1 MHMTTDNLRKIPVL
15 GKLWEQIEAM
25 PPPVIEDSLLLRIL
39 VQLLVIVGIVA
50 TDVAAEE
57 ALNLWAV
64 PVSIVGATWSWYRR
78 RDRNVAA
85 KFCIA
90 IAMLVALLA
99 FFTRLVGE
107 LNDTRLVLAQLLI
120 HIQVLHSFDL
130 PRRKDLGYSIVI
142 GLILLSV
149 AATIS
154 QTLTFGP
161 LLVVFLA
168 LALPTLVLDYRSR
181 LGLSKADDS
190 KQKVEGAAKNKNW
203 SLFAATLS
211 PKYFGWLLAI
221 TLGLG
226 LTIFAFLPR
235 LPGYQLRT
243 FPVSAPIQYQGEFD
257 SRSILNPGYVRGG
270 NEQGSGGGRGRNPD
284 KGPGEVDST
293 FYYGFNQ
300 RINQNLRGE
309 MKPQVVMRVR
319 SQAAGF
325 WRVLGFDKYTGQGWE
340 ISRND
345 RAEKVNRPRWSFQF
359 YLNPFPNAPRI
370 QEVIQSYTIIAQLP
384 NLIPALA
391 KPKELYFPTMDVAV
405 DAEGGLRSPVELRE
419 GLTYTVISNVPVR
432 DRSGLGQTG
441 TNYPKNIRKF
451 YLDVPPKI
459 AAKVREKTEEI
470 LLARTRVAKSDR
482 AIDSP
487 YEKALYLAQYLKQN
501 PNYKLVKALPYL
513 EETEDLVEGFLFG
526 YQNTQDGKKV
536 TGGYPDHFSTV
547 LAIMLR
553 SIGIPARVAGG
564 FDTGEFNPFTGL
576 YVVKNTDAFMMTEV
590 YFPNY
595 GWFGFNPIPGY
606 PLMPAS
612 VEDNQTFSALEWFWK
627 WIAGWLPTPLRSGL
641 DSVIG
646 FVIGWITLILGWF
659 LGQFAKGWVGLFT
672 GLIGAIGF
680 GFIGWLIWQGWRKWR
695 YRRWLGKL
703 PPVEGVYQQMLKDL
717 ASRGF
722 AKQKAQTPLEY
733 AEAMRGHHATDE
745 AEVIEEVS
753 QAYVRWKYGGEA
765 GNLDQLRRLVD
776 NLRRSHLKKLKNRW
790 FSKFTTPNLK

>member
-1 MHMTTDNLRKIPVL
+1 MTTDNLRKIPVL

-64 PVSIVGATWSWYRR
+64 PVSIVGATWSWYRK
-78 RDRNVAA
+78 RDRNIAA

-90 IAMLVALLA
+90 IAMLVALFA

-120 HIQVLHSFDL
+120 NIQVLHSFDL

-161 LLVVFLA
+161 LLLLFLA

-181 LGLSKADDS
+181 LGLSKLESIRDS
-190 KQKVEGAAKNKNW
+190 TEGKGKNNNL
-203 SLFAATLS
+203 SLFAATFS
-211 PKYFGWLLAI
+211 PKYFSLLLLI
-221 TLGLG
+221 TVGLG

-257 SRSILNPGYVRGG
+257 SRSIINPGYVRGG
-270 NEQGSGGGRGRNPD
+270 NEKGTGGGRGRNPD
-284 KGPGEVDST
+284 QGPGEVDST

-300 RINQNLRGE
+300 RINQNLRGVL
-309 MKPQVVMRVR
+309 KPQVVMRVR

-340 ISRND
+340 VSRNEQ
-345 RAEKVNRPRWSFQF
+345 AFKVNRPRWSFQF
-359 YLNPFPNAPRI
+359 YLNPFPNAPRF
-370 QEVIQSYTIIAQLP
+370 QEVIQSYTIVAQLP
-384 NLIPALA
+384 NLIPALS
-391 KPKELYFPTMDVAV
+391 KPKELYFPTTEVAI
-405 DAEGGLRSPVELRE
+405 DAEGGLRSPVELAD
-419 GLTYTVISNVPVR
+419 GLTYTVISNVPFR
-432 DRSGLGQTG
+432 DRSVLGQTG
-441 TNYPKNIRKF
+441 TDYPKNIRKF
-451 YLDVPPKI
+451 YLDVPPEI

-501 PNYKLVKALPYL
+501 PNYKLVKTLPYL
-513 EETEDLVEGFLFG
+513 EESEDLVEGFLFG
-526 YQNTQDGKKV
+526 YKNTQDGKKV

-547 LAIMLR
+547 LTIMLR
-553 SIGIPARVAGG
+553 SIGIPARMAGG

-576 YVVKNTDAFMMTEV
+576 YVVKNTDAFLMTEV
-590 YFPNY
+590 YFPKY

-606 PLMPAS
+606 PLIPAS
-612 VEDNQTFSALEWFWK
+612 VEDNQTFSAIESFWK
-627 WIAGWLPTPLRSGL
+627 WLAGWLPTPLRSGL
-641 DSVIG
+641 DSVIS
-646 FVIGWITLILGWF
+646 FVIGWISLILGWF
-659 LGQFAKGWVGLFT
+659 LGQFARGWVGLFT
-672 GLIGAIGF
+672 GLISAIGF
-680 GFIGWLIWQGWRKWR
+680 GFIGWLIWEGWRKWR
-695 YRRWLGKL
+695 YRRWLDKL

-733 AEAMRGHHATDE
+733 AETMRGNHPTDE

-765 GNLDQLRRLVD
+765 GNLAQLRQLVD
-776 NLRRSHLKKLKNRW
+776 NLRRSHLQKLKKRW
-790 FSKFTTPNLK
+790 F

>member
-1 MHMTTDNLRKIPVL
+1 MTTDSLRNIPIL

-25 PPPVIEDSLLLRIL
+25 PPPVTEDSLLLRIL

-90 IAMLVALLA
+90 IAMLVALFA

-181 LGLSKADDS
+181 LGLSNPEATKHKA
-190 KQKVEGAAKNKNW
+190 EGEEKKHNT

-211 PKYFGWLLAI
+211 PKYFGLLLLI
-221 TLGLG
+221 TVGLG

-243 FPVSAPIQYQGEFD
+243 FPVSAPIEYQGEFD

-270 NEQGSGGGRGRNPD
+270 NENGTGSGRGRNPD

-340 ISRND
+340 ISRNEQ
-345 RAEKVNRPRWSFQF
+345 AQKVNRPRWSFQF

-370 QEVIQSYTIIAQLP
+370 QEVIQSYTVIAQLP

-391 KPKELYFPTMDVAV
+391 KPKELYFPTQDVAV

-432 DRSGLGQTG
+432 DRSVLGQTG
-441 TNYPKNIRKF
+441 TNYPKNIRRF

-459 AAKVREKTEEI
+459 ALKVREKTEEI
-470 LLARTRVAKSDR
+470 LQARTRVAKSER

-501 PNYKLVKALPYL
+501 PNYKIEKALPYL

-526 YQNTQDGKKV
+526 YKNTQDGKKV
-536 TGGYPDHFSTV
+536 RGGYPDHFSTV
-547 LAIMLR
+547 LAMMLR

-576 YVVKNTDAFMMTEV
+576 YVVKNTDAFLMTEV

-595 GWFGFNPIPGY
+595 GWLGFNPIPGY
-606 PLMPAS
+606 PLIPAS
-612 VEDNQTFSALEWFWK
+612 IEDNQTFSALESFWK

-641 DSVIG
+641 DSVIS

-659 LGQFAKGWVGLFT
+659 LGQFANGWVGLFI
-672 GLIGAIGF
+672 GLISAIGF
-680 GFIGWLIWQGWRKWR
+680 GFLGWLVWQGWRKWR

-733 AEAMRGHHATDE
+733 AQAMRGHHATDE

-765 GNLDQLRRLVD
+765 GNLNQLRRLVE
-776 NLRRSHLKKLKNRW
+776 NLRRSHLQKLKKRW
-790 FSKFTTPNLK
+790 F

>member
-1 MHMTTDNLRKIPVL
+1 
-15 GKLWEQIEAM
+15 
-25 PPPVIEDSLLLRIL
+25 
-39 VQLLVIVGIVA
+39 
-50 TDVAAEE
+50 
-57 ALNLWAV
+57 
-64 PVSIVGATWSWYRR
+64 SIVGATWSWYRR

-90 IAMLVALLA
+90 IGMLVALFA

-120 HIQVLHSFDL
+120 NIQVLHSFDL
-130 PRRKDLGYSIVI
+130 PRRKDLGYSVVI

-161 LLVVFLA
+161 LLLVFLA
-168 LALPTLVLDYRSR
+168 LVLPTLVLDYRSR
-181 LGLSKADDS
+181 LGLSKLENINPAVESRS
-190 KQKVEGAAKNKNW
+190 KNNNL

-211 PKYFGWLLAI
+211 PKYFSLLLLI
-221 TLGLG
+221 TVGLG

-243 FPVSAPIQYQGEFD
+243 FPVSAPIEYQGEFD
-257 SRSILNPGYVRGG
+257 ERSIINPGYVRGG
-270 NEQGSGGGRGRNPD
+270 NEKGTGGGRGRNPD
-284 KGPGEVDST
+284 QGPGEVDST

-300 RINQNLRGE
+300 RINQNLRGVL
-309 MKPQVVMRVR
+309 KPQVVMRVR

-345 RAEKVNRPRWSFQF
+345 DAFKVTRPRWSYQF
-359 YLNPFPNAPRI
+359 YLNPFPNAPRF
-370 QEVIQSYTIIAQLP
+370 QEVIQSYTIIADLP
-384 NLIPALA
+384 NLIPALN
-391 KPKELYFPTMDVAV
+391 KPKELYFPTQEVAI
-405 DAEGGLRSPVELRE
+405 DAEGGLRSPVELTD
-419 GLTYTVISNVPVR
+419 GLTYTVISNVPFR
-432 DRSGLGQTG
+432 DRSLLGQTG
-441 TNYPKNIRKF
+441 TDYPKNIRKF
-451 YLDVPPKI
+451 YLDVPPEI

-470 LLARTRVAKSDR
+470 LLGRTRVAKSDR

-513 EETEDLVEGFLFG
+513 EESEDLVEGFLFG

-547 LAIMLR
+547 LTIMLR

-576 YVVKNTDAFMMTEV
+576 YVVKNTDAFLMTEV
-590 YFPNY
+590 YFPKY

-606 PLMPAS
+606 PLIPAS
-612 VEDNQTFSALEWFWK
+612 VEDNQTFSAIESFWK

-646 FVIGWITLILGWF
+646 FVIGWISLILGWF
-659 LGQFAKGWVGLFT
+659 MAQFARGWVGLFT
-672 GLIGAIGF
+672 GLISAIGF
-680 GFIGWLIWQGWRKWR
+680 GLIGWLIWQGWRKWR
-695 YRRWLGKL
+695 YRRWLHKL

-733 AEAMRGHHATDE
+733 AKTMRGYHATDE

-765 GNLDQLRRLVD
+765 GNLSQLRQLVD
-776 NLRRSHLKKLKNRW
+776 NLRRSHLKKLKKRW
-790 FSKFTTPNLK
+790 F

>member
-1 MHMTTDNLRKIPVL
+1 MTTDNLRKIPVL

-25 PPPVIEDSLLLRIL
+25 PPPVVEDSLLLRIL

-50 TDVAAEE
+50 TDVAVEE
-57 ALNLWAV
+57 NLNLWAI

-78 RDRNVAA
+78 RDRNVAV

-90 IAMLVALLA
+90 IGMLVALFA
-99 FFTRLVGE
+99 FFTRLVQE

-120 HIQVLHSFDL
+120 QLQVLHSFDL

-149 AATIS
+149 AGTIS

-161 LLVVFLA
+161 LLLLFLA

-181 LGLSKADDS
+181 LGLSQPES
-190 KQKVEGAAKNKNW
+190 RTQKTEGKGKNNIW

-211 PKYFGWLLAI
+211 PKYFGLLLLV
-221 TLGLG
+221 TVGLG
-226 LTIFAFLPR
+226 LTIFTFLPR

-270 NEQGSGGGRGRNPD
+270 NQKGTGGGRGRNPD

-340 ISRND
+340 ISRNEQ
-345 RAEKVNRPRWSFQF
+345 AQKVTRPSWSYQF
-359 YLNPFPNAPRI
+359 YLNPYPNAPRT
-370 QEVIQSYTIIAQLP
+370 QEVIQSYTMVAQLP

-391 KPKELYFPTMDVAV
+391 KPKDLYFPTPEVAV
-405 DAEGGLRSPVELRE
+405 DAEGGLRSPVELAE
-419 GLTYTVISNVPVR
+419 GLTYTVISNVPFR
-432 DRSGLGQTG
+432 DRALLDKTG

-459 AAKVREKTEEI
+459 AEKVRKKTEEI
-470 LLARTRVAKSDR
+470 LLAKTRVAKSDR
-482 AIDSP
+482 PIDSP

-501 PNYKLVKALPYL
+501 PNYKIEKALPYL
-513 EETEDLVEGFLFG
+513 EESEDLVEGFLFG
-526 YQNTQDGKKV
+526 YKNSQNGKKV
-536 TGGYPDHFSTV
+536 TGGYPDHFSTA
-547 LAIMLR
+547 LTIMLR
-553 SIGIPARVAGG
+553 SIGIPARMAGG

-576 YVVKNTDAFMMTEV
+576 YIVKNTDAFLMTEV
-590 YFPNY
+590 YFPNH
-595 GWFGFNPIPGY
+595 GWFAFNPIPGY
-606 PLMPAS
+606 PLIPAS
-612 VEDNQTFSALEWFWK
+612 VEDNQTFTVLESFWK

-641 DSVIG
+641 DSVIAW
-646 FVIGWITLILGWF
+646 IGLIVGWF
-659 LGQFAKGWVGLFT
+659 LSQFAKGWVGLFT
-672 GLIGAIGF
+672 GLISAIGF
-680 GFIGWLIWQGWRKWR
+680 GFIGWLIWQQWRGWR
-695 YRRWLGKL
+695 YRRWLKKL
-703 PPVEGVYQQMLKDL
+703 PPMERVYQEMLKDL

-722 AKQKAQTPLEY
+722 AKPRAQTPLEY
-733 AEAMRGHHATDE
+733 AETVGVNHTIDE
-745 AEVIEEVS
+745 AEVIQEVS
-753 QAYVRWKYGGEA
+753 QAYVRWKYGGEI
-765 GNLDQLRRLVD
+765 GNLGQLRQLVK
-776 NLRRSHLKKLKNRW
+776 NLRRSQYRKIITR
-790 FSKFTTPNLK
+790 S

>member
-1 MHMTTDNLRKIPVL
+1 MTTDNLRNIPVL

-25 PPPVIEDSLLLRIL
+25 PPPVTEDSLLLRIL

-50 TDVAAEE
+50 TDIAAEE

-64 PVSIVGATWSWYRR
+64 PVIIVGATWSWYRR
-78 RDRNVAA
+78 HDRNIAA

-90 IAMLVALLA
+90 IGMMVALFA

-120 HIQVLHSFDL
+120 HLQVLHSFDL

-149 AATIS
+149 AATLS

-161 LLVVFLA
+161 LLLLFLA

-181 LGLSKADDS
+181 LGLSKIEVNKHEVEGKE
-190 KQKVEGAAKNKNW
+190 KQKKNNW

-211 PKYFGWLLAI
+211 PKYFGLLFLI
-221 TLGLG
+221 TIGLG

-235 LPGYQLRT
+235 FPGYQLRT

-270 NEQGSGGGRGRNPD
+270 NQKGTGGGRGRNPD

-300 RINQNLRGE
+300 RINQNLRGAL
-309 MKPQVVMRVR
+309 KPEVVMRVR

-340 ISRND
+340 ISRNEK
-345 RAEKVNRPRWSFQF
+345 ALKVNRPKWSYQF
-359 YLNPFPNAPRI
+359 YLHPFPNGPRI
-370 QEVIQSYTIIAQLP
+370 QEVIQSYTIVAQLP

-391 KPKELYFPTMDVAV
+391 KPKELYFPTTDVAI
-405 DAEGGLRSPVELRE
+405 DAEGGLRSPVELAE
-419 GLTYTVISNVPVR
+419 GLTYTVISNVPFR
-432 DRSGLGQTG
+432 DRALLNKTG
-441 TNYPKNIRKF
+441 TDYPKNIRKF

-459 AAKVREKTEEI
+459 LEKVRAKTEEI
-470 LLARTRVAKSDR
+470 LLARTRVAKSER

-501 PNYKLVKALPYL
+501 PNYKIEKALPYL

-547 LAIMLR
+547 LTIMLR
-553 SIGIPARVAGG
+553 SIGIPARMAGG

-576 YVVKNTDAFMMTEV
+576 YIVKNTDAFLMTEV
-590 YFPNY
+590 YFPNN
-595 GWFGFNPIPGY
+595 GWFAFNPIPGY
-606 PLMPAS
+606 PLIPAS
-612 VEDNQTFSALEWFWK
+612 VEDNQTFSALESFWK

-641 DSVIG
+641 DSVFG
-646 FVIGWITLILGWF
+646 FVFGWIGLIVGWF
-659 LGQFAKGWVGLFT
+659 LSQFAKGWVGLFT
-672 GLIGAIGF
+672 GLISAIGF
-680 GFIGWLIWQGWRKWR
+680 GFFGWLMWQLWRKWR

-703 PPVEGVYQQMLKDL
+703 PAVEGVYQEMLKDL

-722 AKQKAQTPLEY
+722 VKQKAQTPLEY
-733 AEAMRGHHATDE
+733 AEAMRANHATDE
-745 AEVIEEVS
+745 SEVIEEVS
-753 QAYVRWKYGGEA
+753 QAYVRWKYGGEM
-765 GNLDQLRRLVD
+765 GNLGQLRELVG
-776 NLRRSHLKKLKNRW
+776 NLRRSHLKKLKKHW
-790 FSKFTTPNLK
+790 F

>member
-1 MHMTTDNLRKIPVL
+1 MTTDNLRNIPVL
-15 GKLWEQIEAM
+15 GKLWERIEAM
-25 PPPVIEDSLLLRIL
+25 PPPVTEDSLLLRIL

-50 TDVAAEE
+50 TDVASEE
-57 ALNLWAV
+57 SLNLWAV

-90 IAMLVALLA
+90 IGMLVALFA

-120 HIQVLHSFDL
+120 NIQVLHSFDL

-161 LLVVFLA
+161 LLLLFLA
-168 LALPTLVLDYRSR
+168 LVLPTLVLDYRSR
-181 LGLSKADDS
+181 LGLSKL
-190 KQKVEGAAKNKNW
+190 ENINPAAKSRSKNNNF

-211 PKYFGWLLAI
+211 PKYFSLLLLI
-221 TLGLG
+221 TVGLG

-257 SRSILNPGYVRGG
+257 SRSIINPGYVRGG
-270 NEQGSGGGRGRNPD
+270 NQKGTGGGRGRNPD

-300 RINQNLRGE
+300 RINQNLRGVL
-309 MKPQVVMRVR
+309 KPQVVMRVR

-345 RAEKVNRPRWSFQF
+345 DAFKVTRPRFSFQF

-370 QEVIQSYTIIAQLP
+370 QEVIQSYTIVAQLP
-384 NLIPALA
+384 NLIPALS
-391 KPKELYFPTMDVAV
+391 KPKELYFPTQEVAI
-405 DAEGGLRSPVELRE
+405 DAEGGLRSPVELAD
-419 GLTYTVISNVPVR
+419 GLTYTVISNVPFR
-432 DRSGLGQTG
+432 DRSLLGQTG

-451 YLDVPPKI
+451 YLDVPPEI

-513 EETEDLVEGFLFG
+513 EESEDLVEGFLFG

-547 LAIMLR
+547 LTIMLR

-576 YVVKNTDAFMMTEV
+576 YVVRNTDAFLMTEV
-590 YFPNY
+590 YFPKY
-595 GWFGFNPIPGY
+595 GWLGFNPIPGY
-606 PLMPAS
+606 PLIPAS
-612 VEDNQTFSALEWFWK
+612 VEDNQTFSAIESFWK
-627 WIAGWLPTPLRSGL
+627 WIAGWLPTPVRSGL

-646 FVIGWITLILGWF
+646 FVIGWISLILGWF
-659 LGQFAKGWVGLFT
+659 LGQFARGWVGLFT
-672 GLIGAIGF
+672 GLISAIGF
-680 GFIGWLIWQGWRKWR
+680 GFIGWLIWEGWRKWR
-695 YRRWLGKL
+695 YRRWLHKL

-733 AEAMRGHHATDE
+733 AETMRGHHATDE

-765 GNLDQLRRLVD
+765 GNLNQLRQLVE
-776 NLRRSHLKKLKNRW
+776 NLRRSHLQKLKKRW
-790 FSKFTTPNLK
+790 F

>member
-1 MHMTTDNLRKIPVL
+1 MTTDNLRNIPVL
-15 GKLWEQIEAM
+15 GKLWERIEAM
-25 PPPVIEDSLLLRIL
+25 PPPVTEDSLLLRIL

-50 TDVAAEE
+50 TDVASEE
-57 ALNLWAV
+57 SLNLWAV
-64 PVSIVGATWSWYRR
+64 PVSIVGATWSWYRK

-90 IAMLVALLA
+90 IGMLVALFA

-120 HIQVLHSFDL
+120 NIQVLHSFDL
-130 PRRKDLGYSIVI
+130 PRRKDLGYSVVI

-161 LLVVFLA
+161 LLLVFLA
-168 LALPTLVLDYRSR
+168 LVLPTLVLDYRSR
-181 LGLSKADDS
+181 LGLSKLENINPAVESRS
-190 KQKVEGAAKNKNW
+190 KNNNL

-211 PKYFGWLLAI
+211 PKYFSLLLLI
-221 TLGLG
+221 TVGLG

-243 FPVSAPIQYQGEFD
+243 FPVSAPIEYQGEFD
-257 SRSILNPGYVRGG
+257 ERSIINPGYVRGG
-270 NEQGSGGGRGRNPD
+270 NEKGTGGGRGRNPD
-284 KGPGEVDST
+284 QGPGEVDST

-300 RINQNLRGE
+300 RINQNLRGVL
-309 MKPQVVMRVR
+309 KPQVVMRVR

-345 RAEKVNRPRWSFQF
+345 DAFKVTRPRWSYQF
-359 YLNPFPNAPRI
+359 YLNPFPNAPRF
-370 QEVIQSYTIIAQLP
+370 QEVIQSYTIIADLP
-384 NLIPALA
+384 NLIPALN
-391 KPKELYFPTMDVAV
+391 KPKELYFPTQEVAI
-405 DAEGGLRSPVELRE
+405 DAEGGLRSPVELTD
-419 GLTYTVISNVPVR
+419 GLTYTVISNVPFR
-432 DRSGLGQTG
+432 DRSLLGQTG
-441 TNYPKNIRKF
+441 TDYPKNIRKF
-451 YLDVPPKI
+451 YLDVPPEI
-459 AAKVREKTEEI
+459 AQKVREKTEEI
-470 LLARTRVAKSDR
+470 LLGRTRVAKSDR

-513 EETEDLVEGFLFG
+513 EESEDLVEGFLFG

-547 LAIMLR
+547 LTIMLR

-576 YVVKNTDAFMMTEV
+576 YVVRNTDAFLMTEV
-590 YFPNY
+590 YFPRY

-606 PLMPAS
+606 PLIPAS
-612 VEDNQTFSALEWFWK
+612 VEDNQTFSALESFWK

-646 FVIGWITLILGWF
+646 FVIGWISLILGWF

-672 GLIGAIGF
+672 GLISAIAF

-695 YRRWLGKL
+695 YRRWLHKL
-703 PPVEGVYQQMLKDL
+703 PPVEGVYQEMLKDL

-733 AEAMRGHHATDE
+733 AETMRGHHATDE

-765 GNLDQLRRLVD
+765 GNLSQLRQLVD
-776 NLRRSHLKKLKNRW
+776 NLRRSHLRKLKKRW
-790 FSKFTTPNLK
+790 F

>member
-1 MHMTTDNLRKIPVL
+1 MTTDNLRNIPVL

-25 PPPVIEDSLLLRIL
+25 PPPVTEDSLLLRIL

-50 TDVAAEE
+50 TDVASEE

-78 RDRNVAA
+78 RDRNIAA

-90 IAMLVALLA
+90 IAMVVALFA

-120 HIQVLHSFDL
+120 QIQVLHSFDL

-161 LLVVFLA
+161 LLLVFLA

-181 LGLSKADDS
+181 LGLSKAEGR
-190 KQKVEGAAKNKNW
+190 KQKAEGGEKNNNW

-211 PKYFGWLLAI
+211 PKYFGWLLLI
-221 TLGLG
+221 TVALGLS
-226 LTIFAFLPR
+226 IFAFLPR

-257 SRSILNPGYVRGG
+257 SRSILNPGYVKGG
-270 NEQGSGGGRGRNPD
+270 NQKGTGGGRGRNPD

-340 ISRND
+340 ISRNEQ
-345 RAEKVNRPRWSFQF
+345 AFKVNRPRWSYQF
-359 YLNPFPNAPRI
+359 YLNPYPNAPRT
-370 QEVIQSYTIIAQLP
+370 QEVIQSYTVIAPLP
-384 NLIPALA
+384 NLIPALN
-391 KPKELYFPTMDVAV
+391 KPKELYFPTTEVAI
-405 DAEGGLRSPVELRE
+405 DAEGGLRSPVELAE
-419 GLTYTVISNVPVR
+419 GLTYTVISNVPFR
-432 DRSGLGQTG
+432 DRSLLGQTG

-451 YLDVPPKI
+451 YLDVPPEI
-459 AAKVREKTEEI
+459 AQKVREKTEEI

-501 PNYKLVKALPYL
+501 PNYKLVKTLPYL
-513 EETEDLVEGFLFG
+513 EETEDLVAGFLFG

-547 LAIMLR
+547 LTIMLR
-553 SIGIPARVAGG
+553 SIGIPARMAGG
-564 FDTGEFNPFTGL
+564 YDTGEFNPFTGL
-576 YVVKNTDAFMMTEV
+576 YVVRNTDAFLMTEV
-590 YFPNY
+590 YFPKY

-606 PLMPAS
+606 PLIPAS
-612 VEDNQTFSALEWFWK
+612 VEDNQTFSAIESFWK

-646 FVIGWITLILGWF
+646 FVITWISVILGWF

-672 GLIGAIGF
+672 GLISAISF
-680 GFIGWLIWQGWRKWR
+680 GFVGWLIWEGWRKWR
-695 YRRWLGKL
+695 YSRWLGKL

-733 AEAMRGHHATDE
+733 AETMRSNHPTDE

-765 GNLDQLRRLVD
+765 GNLGQLRQLVE
-776 NLRRSHLKKLKNRW
+776 NLRRSHLQKLKKRW
-790 FSKFTTPNLK
+790 F

>member
-1 MHMTTDNLRKIPVL
+1 MTTDNLRNIPVL
-15 GKLWEQIEAM
+15 GKLWERIEAM
-25 PPPVIEDSLLLRIL
+25 PPPVTEDSLLLRIL

-50 TDVAAEE
+50 TDVASEE
-57 ALNLWAV
+57 SLNLWAV

-90 IAMLVALLA
+90 IGMLVALFA

-120 HIQVLHSFDL
+120 NIQVLHSFDL
-130 PRRKDLGYSIVI
+130 PRRKDLGYSVVI

-161 LLVVFLA
+161 LLLAFLA
-168 LALPTLVLDYRSR
+168 LVLPTLVLDYRSR
-181 LGLSKADDS
+181 LGLSKLENINPATESRS
-190 KQKVEGAAKNKNW
+190 KNNNL

-211 PKYFGWLLAI
+211 PKYFSLLLLI
-221 TLGLG
+221 TVGLG
-226 LTIFAFLPR
+226 LAIFAFLPR

-243 FPVSAPIQYQGEFD
+243 FPVSAPIEYQGEFD

-270 NEQGSGGGRGRNPD
+270 NQKGTGGGKGRNPD

-300 RINQNLRGE
+300 RINQNLRGVL
-309 MKPQVVMRVR
+309 KPQVVMRVR

-340 ISRND
+340 VSRND
-345 RAEKVNRPRWSFQF
+345 DAFKVNRPRWSYQF
-359 YLNPFPNAPRI
+359 YLNPYPNAPRT
-370 QEVIQSYTIIAQLP
+370 QEVIQSYTILAQLP
-384 NLIPALA
+384 NLIPALN
-391 KPKELYFPTMDVAV
+391 KPKELYFPTQEVAI
-405 DAEGGLRSPVELRE
+405 DAEGGLRAPVELAE
-419 GLTYTVISNVPVR
+419 GLTYTVISNVPFR
-432 DRSGLGQTG
+432 DRSLLGQTG

-451 YLDVPPKI
+451 YLDVPPEI
-459 AAKVREKTEEI
+459 AQKVREKTEEI
-470 LLARTRVAKSDR
+470 LLGRTRVAKSDR

-513 EETEDLVEGFLFG
+513 EESEDLVEGFLFG

-547 LAIMLR
+547 LTIMLR

-576 YVVKNTDAFMMTEV
+576 YVVRNTDAFLMTEV
-590 YFPNY
+590 YFPRY

-606 PLMPAS
+606 PLIPAS
-612 VEDNQTFSALEWFWK
+612 VEDNQTFSALESFWK
-627 WIAGWLPTPLRSGL
+627 WIAAWLPTPLRSGL

-646 FVIGWITLILGWF
+646 FVIGWISLILGWF
-659 LGQFAKGWVGLFT
+659 LGQFARGWVGLFT
-672 GLIGAIGF
+672 GLISAIGF
-680 GFIGWLIWQGWRKWR
+680 GFFGWLIWQVWRKWR
-695 YRRWLGKL
+695 YRRWLAKL

-733 AEAMRGHHATDE
+733 AEAMRGNHATDE
-745 AEVIEEVS
+745 AEVIDEVS

-765 GNLDQLRRLVD
+765 GNLSQLRQLVE
-776 NLRRSHLKKLKNRW
+776 NLRRSHLKKLKKLR
-790 FSKFTTPNLK
+790 

>member
-1 MHMTTDNLRKIPVL
+1 MTTDNLRNIPVL
-15 GKLWEQIEAM
+15 GKLWERIEAM
-25 PPPVIEDSLLLRIL
+25 PPPVTEDSLLLRIL

-50 TDVAAEE
+50 TDVASEE
-57 ALNLWAV
+57 SLNLWAV

-90 IAMLVALLA
+90 IGMLVALFA

-120 HIQVLHSFDL
+120 NIQVLHSFDL
-130 PRRKDLGYSIVI
+130 PRRKDLGYSVVI

-161 LLVVFLA
+161 LLLVFLA
-168 LALPTLVLDYRSR
+168 LVLPTLVLDYRSR
-181 LGLSKADDS
+181 LGLSKLENINPATESRS
-190 KQKVEGAAKNKNW
+190 KNNNL

-211 PKYFGWLLAI
+211 PKYFSLLLLI
-221 TLGLG
+221 TVGLG
-226 LTIFAFLPR
+226 LAIFAFLPR

-243 FPVSAPIQYQGEFD
+243 FPVSAPIEYQGEFD

-270 NEQGSGGGRGRNPD
+270 NQKGTGGGKGRNPD

-300 RINQNLRGE
+300 RINQNLRGVL
-309 MKPQVVMRVR
+309 KPQVVMRVR

-340 ISRND
+340 VSRND
-345 RAEKVNRPRWSFQF
+345 DAFKVNRPRWSYQF
-359 YLNPFPNAPRI
+359 YLNPYPNAPRT
-370 QEVIQSYTIIAQLP
+370 QEVIQSYTILAQLP
-384 NLIPALA
+384 NLIPALN
-391 KPKELYFPTMDVAV
+391 KPKELYFPTQEVAI
-405 DAEGGLRSPVELRE
+405 DAEGGLRSPVELAE
-419 GLTYTVISNVPVR
+419 GLTYTVISNVPFR
-432 DRSGLGQTG
+432 DRSLLGQTG

-451 YLDVPPKI
+451 YLDVPPEI
-459 AAKVREKTEEI
+459 AQKVREKTEEI
-470 LLARTRVAKSDR
+470 LLGRTRVAKSDR

-513 EETEDLVEGFLFG
+513 EESEDLVEGFLFG

-547 LAIMLR
+547 LTIMLR

-576 YVVKNTDAFMMTEV
+576 YVVRNTDAFLMTEV
-590 YFPNY
+590 YFPRY

-606 PLMPAS
+606 PLIPAS
-612 VEDNQTFSALEWFWK
+612 VEDNQTFSALESFWK
-627 WIAGWLPTPLRSGL
+627 WIAAWLPTPLRSGL

-646 FVIGWITLILGWF
+646 FVIGWISLSLGWF
-659 LGQFAKGWVGLFT
+659 LGQFARGWVGLFT
-672 GLIGAIGF
+672 GLISAIAF

-695 YRRWLGKL
+695 YRRWLAKL

-733 AEAMRGHHATDE
+733 AETMRGHHETDE

-765 GNLDQLRRLVD
+765 GNLSQLRQLVD
-776 NLRRSHLKKLKNRW
+776 NLRRSHLKKLKKLR
-790 FSKFTTPNLK
+790 

>member
-1 MHMTTDNLRKIPVL
+1 MTTDNLRNIPVL

-25 PPPVIEDSLLLRIL
+25 PPPVVEDSLLLRIL

-50 TDVAAEE
+50 TDVAVEE
-57 ALNLWAV
+57 ALNLWAI

-78 RDRNVAA
+78 RDRNIAV

-90 IAMLVALLA
+90 IGMLVAMFA
-99 FFTRLVGE
+99 FFTRLVQE

-120 HIQVLHSFDL
+120 QLQVLHSFDL
-130 PRRKDLGYSIVI
+130 PRRKDLGYSMVI
-142 GLILLSV
+142 GLILLGV
-149 AATIS
+149 AGTLS

-161 LLVVFLA
+161 LLLLFLA
-168 LALPTLVLDYRSR
+168 FALPTLVLDYRSR
-181 LGLSKADDS
+181 LGLER
-190 KQKVEGAAKNKNW
+190 VEGIHQKAENKEKNSNW

-211 PKYFGWLLAI
+211 PKYFALLLSI
-221 TLGLG
+221 TVGLG

-235 LPGYQLRT
+235 FPGYQLRT
-243 FPVSAPIQYQGEFD
+243 FPVSAPIEYQGEFD
-257 SRSILNPGYVRGG
+257 TRSILNPGYVKGG
-270 NEQGSGGGRGRNPD
+270 NQKGTGGGRGRNPD

-340 ISRND
+340 ISRNE
-345 RAEKVNRPRWSFQF
+345 RAEKVTRPRWSYQF
-359 YLNPFPNAPRI
+359 YLNPFPNAPRT
-370 QEVIQSYTIIAQLP
+370 QEVIQSYTMVAQLP

-391 KPKELYFPTMDVAV
+391 KPKELYFPTPEVAI
-405 DAEGGLRSPVELRE
+405 DAEGGLRSPVELAE

-432 DRSGLGQTG
+432 DRSLLDKTG

-459 AAKVREKTEEI
+459 AEKVRKKTEEI
-470 LLARTRVAKSDR
+470 LLAKNRVAKSDR
-482 AIDSP
+482 PIDSP

-501 PNYKLVKALPYL
+501 PNYKIEKALPYL
-513 EETEDLVEGFLFG
+513 EESEDLVEGFLFG
-526 YQNTQDGKKV
+526 YKNTQAGKKV

-547 LAIMLR
+547 LTIMLR

-576 YVVKNTDAFMMTEV
+576 YIVKNTDAFLMTEV
-590 YFPNY
+590 YFPNS
-595 GWFGFNPIPGY
+595 GWFAFNPIPGY
-606 PLMPAS
+606 PLIPAS
-612 VEDNQTFSALEWFWK
+612 VEDNQTFTVLESFWK

-641 DSVIG
+641 DAVIG
-646 FVIGWITLILGWF
+646 FIIGWIAGILGWF
-659 LGQFAKGWVGLFT
+659 LGQFAKGWVGFFT
-672 GLIGAIGF
+672 GLIAAIAF
-680 GFIGWLIWQGWRKWR
+680 GFFGWLIWQLWRKWR
-695 YRRWLGKL
+695 YRRWLRKL
-703 PPVEGVYQQMLKDL
+703 PPVEGVYQEMLKDL

-722 AKQKAQTPLEY
+722 AKPRAQTPLEY
-733 AEAMRGHHATDE
+733 AEAMRRDRTIDE
-745 AEVIEEVS
+745 AEVIDEVS
-753 QAYVRWKYGGEA
+753 QAYVRWKYGGET
-765 GNLDQLRRLVD
+765 GNLGQLRQLVK
-776 NLRRSHLKKLKNRW
+776 NLRRSYLKKLKKLR
-790 FSKFTTPNLK
+790 

>member
-1 MHMTTDNLRKIPVL
+1 MTTDNLRNIPVL

-57 ALNLWAV
+57 AQNLWAV

-90 IAMLVALLA
+90 IGMLVALFA
-99 FFTRLVGE
+99 FFSRLVGE

-120 HIQVLHSFDL
+120 QLQVLHSFDL
-130 PRRKDLGYSIVI
+130 PRRKDLGYSMVI
-142 GLILLSV
+142 GLILLGV
-149 AATIS
+149 AATLS

-161 LLVVFLA
+161 LLLLFLA

-181 LGLSKADDS
+181 LGFVKPEAIGEKAQG
-190 KQKVEGAAKNKNW
+190 KGKNESL

-211 PKYFGWLLAI
+211 PKYFGWLLLI
-221 TLGLG
+221 TVGLG

-270 NEQGSGGGRGRNPD
+270 NEKGTGGGRGRNPD

-340 ISRND
+340 ISRNEQ
-345 RAEKVNRPRWSFQF
+345 AQKVNRPRWSYQF
-359 YLNPFPNAPRI
+359 YLNPFPNAPRT
-370 QEVIQSYTIIAQLP
+370 QEVIQTYNIVAPLP
-384 NLIPALA
+384 NLIPALN
-391 KPKELYFPTMDVAV
+391 KPKELYFPSPEVAI
-405 DAEGGLRSPVELRE
+405 DAEGGLRAPGEL
-419 GLTYTVISNVPVR
+419 GDGVTYTVISNVPFR
-432 DRSGLGQTG
+432 DRSLLGKTG
-441 TNYPKNIRKF
+441 TNYPKNIRNF
-451 YLDVPPKI
+451 YLDVPPEI
-459 AAKVREKTEEI
+459 AQKVREKTEEI
-470 LLARTRVAKSDR
+470 LAARTRVSQSDR
-482 AIDSP
+482 PIDSP

-501 PNYKLVKALPYL
+501 PNYKIEKALPYL
-513 EETEDLVEGFLFG
+513 EEGEDLVQAFLFG
-526 YQNTQDGKKV
+526 YKNTQDGKKV

-547 LAIMLR
+547 LTIMLR
-553 SIGIPARVAGG
+553 SVGIPARLVGG
-564 FDTGEFNPFTGL
+564 FDTGEFNPFTGY
-576 YVVKNTDAFMMTEV
+576 YVVKNTDAFLMTEV
-590 YFPNY
+590 YFPNN
-595 GWFGFNPIPGY
+595 GWFAFNPIPGY
-606 PLMPAS
+606 PLIPAS
-612 VEDNQTFSALEWFWK
+612 VEDNQTFSALQSFWQ

-646 FVIGWITLILGWF
+646 FVIGWITLIVGWF

-672 GLIGAIGF
+672 GLIAAIAF
-680 GFIGWLIWQGWRKWR
+680 GFIGWLIWQVWRKWR
-695 YRRWLGKL
+695 HRRWLAKL
-703 PPVEGVYQQMLKDL
+703 PPVEGVYQEMLKDL

-733 AEAMRGHHATDE
+733 AEAMRGNHATDE
-745 AEVIEEVS
+745 AEVIDEVS

-765 GNLDQLRRLVD
+765 GNLNQLRQLVE
-776 NLRRSHLKKLKNRW
+776 NLRRSHLKKLKKRW
-790 FSKFTTPNLK
+790 F

>member
-1 MHMTTDNLRKIPVL
+1 MTTDSLRKIPVL

-25 PPPVIEDSLLLRIL
+25 PPPVTEDSLLLRIL

-78 RDRNVAA
+78 RDRNIAA

-90 IAMLVALLA
+90 IAMLVALFA

-120 HIQVLHSFDL
+120 NIQVLHSFDL

-181 LGLSKADDS
+181 LGLSNPEGIKHRAES
-190 KQKVEGAAKNKNW
+190 KQKKHNT

-211 PKYFGWLLAI
+211 PKYFGLLLLI
-221 TLGLG
+221 TVGLG

-243 FPVSAPIQYQGEFD
+243 FPVSAPIEYQGEFD

-270 NEQGSGGGRGRNPD
+270 NEQGSGSGRGRNPD
-284 KGPGEVDST
+284 KGPGQVDST

-340 ISRND
+340 ISRNEQ
-345 RAEKVNRPRWSFQF
+345 AQKVNRPRWSFQF

-391 KPKELYFPTMDVAV
+391 KPKELYFPTTDVAV

-432 DRSGLGQTG
+432 DRSVLGQTG

-459 AAKVREKTEEI
+459 AEKVREKTEEI

-501 PNYKLVKALPYL
+501 PNYKIEKALPYL
-513 EETEDLVEGFLFG
+513 QETEDLVEGFLFG

-547 LAIMLR
+547 LTMMLR

-646 FVIGWITLILGWF
+646 FVIGWIGLIVGWF
-659 LGQFAKGWVGLFT
+659 LAQFAKGWVGLFI
-672 GLIGAIGF
+672 GLISAIGF
-680 GFIGWLIWQGWRKWR
+680 GFMGWLIWQGWRKWR
-695 YRRWLGKL
+695 YRRWLAKL
-703 PPVEGVYQQMLKDL
+703 PPLEGVYQQMLKDL

-722 AKQKAQTPLEY
+722 AKHKAQTPLEY
-733 AEAMRGHHATDE
+733 AEAMRSHHETDE

-765 GNLDQLRRLVD
+765 GNLEQLRLLVE
-776 NLRRSHLKKLKNRW
+776 NLRRSYLKKLKNRW
-790 FSKFTTPNLK
+790 FSKFTTHNLK

>member
-1 MHMTTDNLRKIPVL
+1 MTTDNLRNIPVL

-25 PPPVIEDSLLLRIL
+25 PPPVVEDSLLLRIL

-50 TDVAAEE
+50 TDVAVEE

-78 RDRNVAA
+78 RDRNVAV

-90 IAMLVALLA
+90 IGMLVAMFA
-99 FFTRLVGE
+99 FFTRLVQE

-120 HIQVLHSFDL
+120 QLQVLHSFDL
-130 PRRKDLGYSIVI
+130 PRRKDLGYSMVI
-142 GLILLSV
+142 GLILLGV
-149 AATIS
+149 AGTLS

-161 LLVVFLA
+161 LLLLFLA
-168 LALPTLVLDYRSR
+168 VALPTLVLDYRSR
-181 LGLSKADDS
+181 LGLKKPEST
-190 KQKVEGAAKNKNW
+190 KQKAEGKGKNNNW

-211 PKYFGWLLAI
+211 PKYFALLLAI
-221 TLGLG
+221 TVGLG

-235 LPGYQLRT
+235 FPGYQLRT

-270 NEQGSGGGRGRNPD
+270 NQKGTGGGRGRNPD

-300 RINQNLRGE
+300 RINQNLRGD

-340 ISRND
+340 ISRNE
-345 RAEKVNRPRWSFQF
+345 RTQKVTRPSWSYQF
-359 YLNPFPNAPRI
+359 YLNPFPNAPRT
-370 QEVIQSYTIIAQLP
+370 QEVIQSYTMVAQLP

-391 KPKELYFPTMDVAV
+391 KPKDLYFPTPEVAI
-405 DAEGGLRSPVELRE
+405 DAEGGLRSPVELAE

-432 DRSGLGQTG
+432 DRSLLDKTG
-441 TNYPKNIRKF
+441 TDYPKNIRKF

-459 AAKVREKTEEI
+459 AEKVREKTEEI
-470 LLARTRVAKSDR
+470 LLARTRVSKSER
-482 AIDSP
+482 PIDSP
-487 YEKALYLAQYLKQN
+487 YEKALYLAQFLKQN
-501 PNYKLVKALPYL
+501 PNYKIEKALPYL
-513 EETEDLVEGFLFG
+513 EESEDLVEGFLFG
-526 YQNTQDGKKV
+526 YQNTQAGKKI

-547 LAIMLR
+547 LTIMLR
-553 SIGIPARVAGG
+553 SIGIPARMAGG

-576 YVVKNTDAFMMTEV
+576 YIVKNTDAFLITEV
-590 YFPNY
+590 YFPNH
-595 GWFGFNPIPGY
+595 GWFAFNPIPGY
-606 PLMPAS
+606 PLIPAS
-612 VEDNQTFSALEWFWK
+612 VEDNQTFTVLESFWK

-641 DSVIG
+641 DAAIG
-646 FVIGWITLILGWF
+646 FVVGWIALIVGWF

-672 GLIGAIGF
+672 GLIAAICF
-680 GFIGWLIWQGWRKWR
+680 GFIGWLIWQLWRQWR
-695 YRRWLGKL
+695 YRRWLRKL
-703 PPVEGVYQQMLKDL
+703 PAVEGVYQEMLQDL

-722 AKQKAQTPLEY
+722 AKTRAQTPLEY
-733 AEAMRGHHATDE
+733 AKAIRGDRTIDE

-753 QAYVRWKYGGEA
+753 QAYVRWKYGDET
-765 GNLDQLRRLVD
+765 GNLGQLRQLVK
-776 NLRRSHLKKLKNRW
+776 NLRRSYLKKLK
-790 FSKFTTPNLK
+790 KF

>member
-1 MHMTTDNLRKIPVL
+1 MTTDNLRNIPVL

-25 PPPVIEDSLLLRIL
+25 PPPVVEDSLLLRIL

-50 TDVAAEE
+50 TDVAVEE

-78 RDRNVAA
+78 RDRNVAV

-90 IAMLVALLA
+90 IGMLVAMFA
-99 FFTRLVGE
+99 FFTRLVQE

-120 HIQVLHSFDL
+120 QLQVLHSFDL
-130 PRRKDLGYSIVI
+130 PRRKDLGYSMVI
-142 GLILLSV
+142 GLILLGV
-149 AATIS
+149 AGTLS

-161 LLVVFLA
+161 LLLLFLA

-181 LGLSKADDS
+181 LGLQKAEDIR
-190 KQKVEGAAKNKNW
+190 QKAETREKNHKW

-211 PKYFGWLLAI
+211 PKYFALLLSI
-221 TLGLG
+221 TIGLG

-235 LPGYQLRT
+235 FPGYQLRT

-257 SRSILNPGYVRGG
+257 TRSILNPGYVRGG
-270 NEQGSGGGRGRNPD
+270 NQKGTGGGRGRNPD

-300 RINQNLRGE
+300 RINQNLRGD

-340 ISRND
+340 ISRNE
-345 RAEKVNRPRWSFQF
+345 RAEKVTRPRWSYQF
-359 YLNPFPNAPRI
+359 YLNPYPNARRT
-370 QEVIQSYTIIAQLP
+370 QEVIQSYTMVAQLP

-391 KPKELYFPTMDVAV
+391 KPKELYFPTPEVAI
-405 DAEGGLRSPVELRE
+405 DAEGGLRSPVELAE

-432 DRSGLGQTG
+432 DRSLLDKTG
-441 TNYPKNIRKF
+441 TDYPKNIRKF

-459 AAKVREKTEEI
+459 AEKVRKETEEI
-470 LLARTRVAKSDR
+470 LLARTRVSTSER
-482 AIDSP
+482 PIDSP

-501 PNYKLVKALPYL
+501 PNYKIEKALPYL
-513 EETEDLVEGFLFG
+513 EESEDLVEGFLFG
-526 YQNTQDGKKV
+526 YKNTQAGKKV

-547 LAIMLR
+547 LTIMLR
-553 SIGIPARVAGG
+553 SIGIPARMAGG

-576 YVVKNTDAFMMTEV
+576 YIVKNTDAFLMTEV
-590 YFPNY
+590 YFPNN
-595 GWFGFNPIPGY
+595 GWFAFNPIPGY
-606 PLMPAS
+606 PLIPAS
-612 VEDNQTFSALEWFWK
+612 VEDNQTFSVLESFWK

-641 DSVIG
+641 DAAIG
-646 FVIGWITLILGWF
+646 FVVGWIALIVGWF

-672 GLIGAIGF
+672 GLIAAICL
-680 GFIGWLIWQGWRKWR
+680 GFIGWLIWQLWRKWR
-695 YRRWLGKL
+695 YRRWLRKL
-703 PPVEGVYQQMLKDL
+703 SPMEGVYQEMLKDL

-722 AKQKAQTPLEY
+722 AKPRAQTPLEY
-733 AEAMRGHHATDE
+733 AEAIRGDRTIDE

-753 QAYVRWKYGGEA
+753 QAYVRWKYGGEM
-765 GNLDQLRRLVD
+765 GNLSQLRQLVK
-776 NLRRSHLKKLKNRW
+776 NLRRSYLKKLK
-790 FSKFTTPNLK
+790 KF

>member
-1 MHMTTDNLRKIPVL
+1 MTTDNLRNIPVL
-15 GKLWEQIEAM
+15 GKLWERIEAM
-25 PPPVIEDSLLLRIL
+25 PPPVTEDSLLLRIL

-50 TDVAAEE
+50 TDVASEE
-57 ALNLWAV
+57 SLNLWAV

-90 IAMLVALLA
+90 IGMLVALFA

-120 HIQVLHSFDL
+120 NIQVLHSFDL
-130 PRRKDLGYSIVI
+130 PRRKDLGYSVVI

-161 LLVVFLA
+161 LLLVFLA
-168 LALPTLVLDYRSR
+168 LVLPTLVLDYRSR
-181 LGLSKADDS
+181 LGLSKLENINPATESRS
-190 KQKVEGAAKNKNW
+190 KNNNL

-211 PKYFGWLLAI
+211 PKYFSLLLLI
-221 TLGLG
+221 TVGLG
-226 LTIFAFLPR
+226 LAIFAFLPR

-243 FPVSAPIQYQGEFD
+243 FPVSAPIEYQGEFD
-257 SRSILNPGYVRGG
+257 SRSITNPGYVRGG
-270 NEQGSGGGRGRNPD
+270 NQKGTGGGKGRNPD

-300 RINQNLRGE
+300 RINQNLRGVL
-309 MKPQVVMRVR
+309 KPQVVMRVR

-340 ISRND
+340 VSRND
-345 RAEKVNRPRWSFQF
+345 DAFKVNRPRWSYQF
-359 YLNPFPNAPRI
+359 YLNPYPNAPRT
-370 QEVIQSYTIIAQLP
+370 QEVIQSYTILAQLP
-384 NLIPALA
+384 NLIPALN
-391 KPKELYFPTMDVAV
+391 KPKELYFPTQEVAI
-405 DAEGGLRSPVELRE
+405 DAEGGLRSPVELAE
-419 GLTYTVISNVPVR
+419 GLTYTVISNVPFR
-432 DRSGLGQTG
+432 DRSLLGQTG

-451 YLDVPPKI
+451 YLDVPPEI
-459 AAKVREKTEEI
+459 AQKVREKTEEI
-470 LLARTRVAKSDR
+470 LLGRTRVAKSDR

-547 LAIMLR
+547 LTIMLR

-576 YVVKNTDAFMMTEV
+576 YVVKNTDAFLMTEV
-590 YFPNY
+590 YFPKY

-606 PLMPAS
+606 PLIPAS
-612 VEDNQTFSALEWFWK
+612 VEDNQTFSALESFWK
-627 WIAGWLPTPLRSGL
+627 WIAAWLPTPLRSGL

-646 FVIGWITLILGWF
+646 FVIGWISLILGWF
-659 LGQFAKGWVGLFT
+659 LGQFARGWVGLFT
-672 GLIGAIGF
+672 GLISAIAF

-695 YRRWLGKL
+695 YRRWLHKL

-733 AEAMRGHHATDE
+733 AKTMRGHHATDE

-765 GNLDQLRRLVD
+765 GNLSQLRQLVD
-776 NLRRSHLKKLKNRW
+776 NLRRSHLRKLKKLR
-790 FSKFTTPNLK
+790 

>member
-1 MHMTTDNLRKIPVL
+1 MTTDNLRNIPVL

-25 PPPVIEDSLLLRIL
+25 PPPVVEDSLLLRIL

-50 TDVAAEE
+50 TDVAVEE
-57 ALNLWAV
+57 ALNLWAI

-78 RDRNVAA
+78 RDRNVAV

-90 IAMLVALLA
+90 IGMLVAMFA
-99 FFTRLVGE
+99 FFTRLVQE

-120 HIQVLHSFDL
+120 QLQVLHSFDL
-130 PRRKDLGYSIVI
+130 PRRKDLGYSMVI
-142 GLILLSV
+142 GLILLGV
-149 AATIS
+149 AGTLS

-161 LLVVFLA
+161 LLLLFLA

-181 LGLSKADDS
+181 LGFKKPEST
-190 KQKVEGAAKNKNW
+190 KQKAEGKEKNNNW

-211 PKYFGWLLAI
+211 PKYFALLLAI
-221 TLGLG
+221 TIGLG

-235 LPGYQLRT
+235 FPGYQLRT

-270 NEQGSGGGRGRNPD
+270 NQKGTGGGRGRNPD

-309 MKPQVVMRVR
+309 LKPQVVMRVR

-340 ISRND
+340 ISRNE
-345 RAEKVNRPRWSFQF
+345 RTQKVTRPSWSYQF
-359 YLNPFPNAPRI
+359 YLNPFPNAPRT
-370 QEVIQSYTIIAQLP
+370 QEVIQSYTMVAQLP

-391 KPKELYFPTMDVAV
+391 RPKELYFPTPEVAV
-405 DAEGGLRSPVELRE
+405 DAENGLRSPVELAE

-432 DRSGLGQTG
+432 DRSVLGKTG
-441 TNYPKNIRKF
+441 TDYPKNIRKF

-459 AAKVREKTEEI
+459 AEKVRQKTEEI
-470 LLARTRVAKSDR
+470 LLARTRVSKSDR
-482 AIDSP
+482 PIDSP

-501 PNYKLVKALPYL
+501 PNYKIEKALPYL

-526 YQNTQDGKKV
+526 YKNTQAGKTI

-547 LAIMLR
+547 LTIMLR
-553 SIGIPARVAGG
+553 SIGIPARMAGG

-576 YVVKNTDAFMMTEV
+576 YIVKNTDAFLMTEV
-590 YFPNY
+590 YFPNN
-595 GWFGFNPIPGY
+595 GWFAFNPIPGY
-606 PLMPAS
+606 PLIPAS
-612 VEDNQTFSALEWFWK
+612 VEDNQTFTVLESFWK

-646 FVIGWITLILGWF
+646 WIIGWIALIVGWF
-659 LGQFAKGWVGLFT
+659 WGQFAKGWVGLFT
-672 GLIGAIGF
+672 GLIAAIAF
-680 GFIGWLIWQGWRKWR
+680 GFIGWLIWQLWRKWR
-695 YRRWLGKL
+695 YRRWLKKL
-703 PPVEGVYQQMLKDL
+703 PPMEGVYQEMLKDL

-722 AKQKAQTPLEY
+722 AKPRAQTPLEY
-733 AEAMRGHHATDE
+733 AEAIRGDRTIDE

-753 QAYVRWKYGGEA
+753 QAYVRWKYGGET
-765 GNLDQLRRLVD
+765 GNLSQLRQLVK
-776 NLRRSHLKKLKNRW
+776 NLRRSYLQKLKKL
-790 FSKFTTPNLK
+790 

>member
-1 MHMTTDNLRKIPVL
+1 MTTDNLRNIPVL

-25 PPPVIEDSLLLRIL
+25 PPPVVEDSLLLRIL

-50 TDVAAEE
+50 TDVAVEE

-78 RDRNVAA
+78 RDRNVAV

-90 IAMLVALLA
+90 IGMLVAMFA
-99 FFTRLVGE
+99 FFTRLVQE

-120 HIQVLHSFDL
+120 QLQVLHSFDL
-130 PRRKDLGYSIVI
+130 PRRKDLGYSMVI
-142 GLILLSV
+142 GLILLGV
-149 AATIS
+149 AGTLS

-161 LLVVFLA
+161 LLLLFLA

-181 LGLSKADDS
+181 LGLQKPEST
-190 KQKVEGAAKNKNW
+190 KQKAEGKGKNNNW

-211 PKYFGWLLAI
+211 PKYFALLLSI
-221 TLGLG
+221 TIGLG

-235 LPGYQLRT
+235 FPGYQLRT

-257 SRSILNPGYVRGG
+257 TRSILNPGYVRGG
-270 NEQGSGGGRGRNPD
+270 NQKGTGGGRGRNPD

-300 RINQNLRGE
+300 RINQNLRGD
-309 MKPQVVMRVR
+309 MKSQVVMRVR

-340 ISRND
+340 ISRNEK
-345 RAEKVNRPRWSFQF
+345 AEKVTRPRWSYQF
-359 YLNPFPNAPRI
+359 YLNPYPNARRT
-370 QEVIQSYTIIAQLP
+370 QEVIQSYTMVAQLP

-391 KPKELYFPTMDVAV
+391 KPKELYFPTPEVAI
-405 DAEGGLRSPVELRE
+405 DAEGGLRSPVELAE

-432 DRSGLGQTG
+432 DRSLLDKTG
-441 TNYPKNIRKF
+441 TDYPKNIRKF

-459 AAKVREKTEEI
+459 AEKVRKKTEEI
-470 LLARTRVAKSDR
+470 LLARTRVSTSER
-482 AIDSP
+482 PIDSP

-501 PNYKLVKALPYL
+501 PNYKIEKALPYL
-513 EETEDLVEGFLFG
+513 EESEDLVEGFLFG
-526 YQNTQDGKKV
+526 YKNTQAGKKV

-547 LAIMLR
+547 LTIMLR
-553 SIGIPARVAGG
+553 SIGIPARMAGG

-576 YVVKNTDAFMMTEV
+576 YIVKNTDAFLMTEV
-590 YFPNY
+590 YFPNN
-595 GWFGFNPIPGY
+595 GWFAFNPIPGY
-606 PLMPAS
+606 PLIPAS
-612 VEDNQTFSALEWFWK
+612 VEDNQTFSVLESFWK

-641 DSVIG
+641 DAAIG
-646 FVIGWITLILGWF
+646 FVVGWIALIVGWF

-672 GLIGAIGF
+672 GLIAAICL
-680 GFIGWLIWQGWRKWR
+680 GFIGWLIWQLWRKWR
-695 YRRWLGKL
+695 YRRWLRKL
-703 PPVEGVYQQMLKDL
+703 SPMEGVYQEMLKDL

-722 AKQKAQTPLEY
+722 AKPRAQTPLEY
-733 AEAMRGHHATDE
+733 AEAIRGDRTIDE

-753 QAYVRWKYGGEA
+753 QAYVRWKYGGEM
-765 GNLDQLRRLVD
+765 GNLSQLRQLVK
-776 NLRRSHLKKLKNRW
+776 NLRRSYLKKLK
-790 FSKFTTPNLK
+790 KF

>member
-1 MHMTTDNLRKIPVL
+1 MTTDNLRNIPVL
-15 GKLWEQIEAM
+15 GKLWERIEAM
-25 PPPVIEDSLLLRIL
+25 PPPVTEDSLLLRIL

-50 TDVAAEE
+50 TDVASEE
-57 ALNLWAV
+57 SLNLWAV

-90 IAMLVALLA
+90 IGMLVALFA

-120 HIQVLHSFDL
+120 NIQVLHSFDL
-130 PRRKDLGYSIVI
+130 PRRKDLGYSVVI

-161 LLVVFLA
+161 LLLVFLA
-168 LALPTLVLDYRSR
+168 LVLPTLVLDYRSR
-181 LGLSKADDS
+181 LGLSKLENINPATESRS
-190 KQKVEGAAKNKNW
+190 KNNNL

-211 PKYFGWLLAI
+211 PKYFSLLLLI
-221 TLGLG
+221 TVGLG
-226 LTIFAFLPR
+226 LAIFAFLPR

-243 FPVSAPIQYQGEFD
+243 FPVSAPIEYQGEFD

-270 NEQGSGGGRGRNPD
+270 NQKGTGGGKGRNPD

-300 RINQNLRGE
+300 RINQNLRGVL
-309 MKPQVVMRVR
+309 KPQVVMRVR

-340 ISRND
+340 VSRND
-345 RAEKVNRPRWSFQF
+345 DAFKVNRPRWSYQF
-359 YLNPFPNAPRI
+359 YLNPYPNAPRT
-370 QEVIQSYTIIAQLP
+370 QEVIQSYTILAQLP
-384 NLIPALA
+384 NLIPALN
-391 KPKELYFPTMDVAV
+391 KPKELYFPTQEVAI
-405 DAEGGLRSPVELRE
+405 DAEGGLRSPVELAE
-419 GLTYTVISNVPVR
+419 GLTYTVISNVPFR
-432 DRSGLGQTG
+432 DRSLLGQTG

-451 YLDVPPKI
+451 YLDVPPEI
-459 AAKVREKTEEI
+459 AQKVREKTEEI
-470 LLARTRVAKSDR
+470 LLGRTRVAKSDR

-513 EETEDLVEGFLFG
+513 EESEDLVEGFLFG

-547 LAIMLR
+547 LTIMLR

-576 YVVKNTDAFMMTEV
+576 YVVRNTDAFLMTEV
-590 YFPNY
+590 YFPRY

-606 PLMPAS
+606 PLIPAS
-612 VEDNQTFSALEWFWK
+612 VEDNQTFSALESFWK
-627 WIAGWLPTPLRSGL
+627 WIAAWLPTPLRSGL

-646 FVIGWITLILGWF
+646 FVIGWISLILGWF
-659 LGQFAKGWVGLFT
+659 LGQFARGWVGLFT
-672 GLIGAIGF
+672 GLISAIAF

-695 YRRWLGKL
+695 YRRWLAKL

-733 AEAMRGHHATDE
+733 AETMRGHHETDE

-765 GNLDQLRRLVD
+765 GNLSQLRQLVD
-776 NLRRSHLKKLKNRW
+776 NLRRSHLKKLKKLR
-790 FSKFTTPNLK
+790 

>member
-1 MHMTTDNLRKIPVL
+1 MTTDNLRNIPVL

-25 PPPVIEDSLLLRIL
+25 PPPVSEDSLLLRIL

-50 TDVAAEE
+50 TDVAVEE
-57 ALNLWAV
+57 ALNLWAI

-78 RDRNVAA
+78 RDRNVAV

-90 IAMLVALLA
+90 IGMLVAMFA
-99 FFTRLVGE
+99 FFTRLVQE

-120 HIQVLHSFDL
+120 QLQVLHSFDL
-130 PRRKDLGYSIVI
+130 PRRKDLGYSMVI
-142 GLILLSV
+142 GLILLGV
-149 AATIS
+149 AGTLS

-161 LLVVFLA
+161 LLLLFLA

-181 LGLSKADDS
+181 LGL
-190 KQKVEGAAKNKNW
+190 QRVEGIRQKAENRENNSNW

-211 PKYFGWLLAI
+211 PKYFALLLSI
-221 TLGLG
+221 VVGLG
-226 LTIFAFLPR
+226 LTIFALLPR
-235 LPGYQLRT
+235 FPGYQLRT

-257 SRSILNPGYVRGG
+257 TRSILNPGYVRGG
-270 NEQGSGGGRGRNPD
+270 NQKGTGGGKGRNPD

-300 RINQNLRGE
+300 RINQNLRGD
-309 MKPQVVMRVR
+309 MKPQIVMRVR

-340 ISRND
+340 ISRNEK
-345 RAEKVNRPRWSFQF
+345 AEKVTRPRWSYQF
-359 YLNPFPNAPRI
+359 YLNPYPNAPRT
-370 QEVIQSYTIIAQLP
+370 QEVIQSYTIVAQLP

-391 KPKELYFPTMDVAV
+391 KPKELYFPTPEVAI
-405 DAEGGLRSPVELRE
+405 DAEGGLRSPVELAE

-432 DRSGLGQTG
+432 DQSLLDKTG

-459 AAKVREKTEEI
+459 AEKVRKKTEEI
-470 LLARTRVAKSDR
+470 LLAKTRVAKSDR
-482 AIDSP
+482 PIDSP

-501 PNYKLVKALPYL
+501 PNYKIEKALPYL

-526 YQNTQDGKKV
+526 YKNTQAGKKV

-547 LAIMLR
+547 LTIMLR

-576 YVVKNTDAFMMTEV
+576 YIVKNTDAFLMTEV

-595 GWFGFNPIPGY
+595 GWFAFNPIPGY
-606 PLMPAS
+606 PLIPAS
-612 VEDNQTFSALEWFWK
+612 VEDNQTFTVLESFWK

-641 DSVIG
+641 DAVIG
-646 FVIGWITLILGWF
+646 FIIGWIGGILGWF

-672 GLIGAIGF
+672 GLIAASVF
-680 GFIGWLIWQGWRKWR
+680 GFIGWLTWQLWRKWR
-695 YRRWLGKL
+695 YRRWLRKL
-703 PPVEGVYQQMLKDL
+703 PPMEGVYQEMLKDL

-722 AKQKAQTPLEY
+722 AKPRAQTPLEY
-733 AEAMRGHHATDE
+733 AEAIRGDRTIDE

-753 QAYVRWKYGGEA
+753 QAYVRWKYGGET
-765 GNLDQLRRLVD
+765 GNLNQLRQLVK
-776 NLRRSHLKKLKNRW
+776 NLRRSYLKKLKKLR
-790 FSKFTTPNLK
+790 

>member
-1 MHMTTDNLRKIPVL
+1 MTTDNLRNIPVF

-50 TDVAAEE
+50 TDVAVEE
-57 ALNLWAV
+57 NLNLWAV

-78 RDRNVAA
+78 RDRNIAA
-85 KFCIA
+85 QFCIA
-90 IAMLVALLA
+90 IGMLVALFA
-99 FFTRLVGE
+99 FFNRLVGE

-120 HIQVLHSFDL
+120 QLQVLHSFDL
-130 PRRKDLGYSIVI
+130 PRRKDLGYSMVI
-142 GLILLSV
+142 GLILLGV
-149 AATIS
+149 AATLS

-161 LLVVFLA
+161 LLLVFLA

-181 LGLSKADDS
+181 LGLKKVEDR
-190 KQKVEGAAKNKNW
+190 KQKVEGKGKNESL

-211 PKYFGWLLAI
+211 PKYFGLLLLI
-221 TLGLG
+221 IVGLG

-243 FPVSAPIQYQGEFD
+243 FPVSAPIKYQGDFD

-270 NEQGSGGGRGRNPD
+270 NQKGTGPARGRNPD

-340 ISRND
+340 ISRNEQ
-345 RAEKVNRPRWSFQF
+345 AQKLNRPRWSYQF
-359 YLNPFPNAPRI
+359 YLNPYPNAPRT
-370 QEVIQSYTIIAQLP
+370 QEVIQSYTIVAQLP
-384 NLIPALA
+384 NLIPALN
-391 KPKELYFPTMDVAV
+391 KPKELYFPTMDVAI
-405 DAEGGLRSPVELRE
+405 DAEGGLRSPVELAE
-419 GLTYTVISNVPVR
+419 GLTYTVISNVPYR
-432 DRSGLGQTG
+432 DRSLLGKTG

-459 AAKVREKTEEI
+459 ADKVRKKTEEI
-470 LLARTRVAKSDR
+470 LLARTRVSTSDR
-482 AIDSP
+482 PIDSP

-501 PNYKLVKALPYL
+501 PNYKIEKALPYL
-513 EETEDLVEGFLFG
+513 EESEDLVEGFLFG
-526 YQNTQDGKKV
+526 YKKTQAGKKV
-536 TGGYPDHFSTV
+536 IGGYPDHFSTV
-547 LAIMLR
+547 LTIMLR
-553 SIGIPARVAGG
+553 SIGIPARMVGG

-576 YVVKNTDAFMMTEV
+576 YIVKNTDAFLMTEV

-595 GWFGFNPIPGY
+595 GWFAFNPIPGY
-606 PLMPAS
+606 PLIPAS
-612 VEDNQTFSALEWFWK
+612 VEDNQTFSALESFWK
-627 WIAGWLPTPLRSGL
+627 WVAGWLPTPVRSGL

-646 FVIGWITLILGWF
+646 FVIGWISLIVGWF
-659 LGQFAKGWVGLFT
+659 LAQFAKGWVGLFT
-672 GLIGAIGF
+672 GLISAIAF
-680 GFIGWLIWQGWRKWR
+680 GFIGWLIWQLWRKWR

-703 PPVEGVYQQMLKDL
+703 PPVEGVYQEMLKDL

-722 AKQKAQTPLEY
+722 VKPRAQTPLEY
-733 AEAMRGHHATDE
+733 AEAMRGNHAIDE

-753 QAYVRWKYGGEA
+753 QAYVRWKYGGEM
-765 GNLDQLRRLVD
+765 GNLGQLRLLVR
-776 NLRRSHLKKLKNRW
+776 NLRRSHLKKLKKRW
-790 FSKFTTPNLK
+790 F

>member
-1 MHMTTDNLRKIPVL
+1 MTTDNLRNIPVL
-15 GKLWEQIEAM
+15 GKLWEQIEAL
-25 PPPVIEDSLLLRIL
+25 PPPVTEDSLLLRIL

-50 TDVAAEE
+50 TDVAAEQ

-78 RDRNVAA
+78 RDRNIAA

-90 IAMLVALLA
+90 IAMLVALFA

-120 HIQVLHSFDL
+120 NIQVLHSFDL

-161 LLVVFLA
+161 LLLLFLA

-181 LGLSKADDS
+181 LGLSKLEAR
-190 KQKVEGAAKNKNW
+190 KQKPEGKEEKNHNW

-211 PKYFGWLLAI
+211 PKYFGWLLLI
-221 TLGLG
+221 TVGLG

-257 SRSILNPGYVRGG
+257 SRSILNPGYVKGG
-270 NEQGSGGGRGRNPD
+270 NQKGTGGGRGRNPD
-284 KGPGEVDST
+284 KGPGEVDSN

-340 ISRND
+340 ISRN
-345 RAEKVNRPRWSFQF
+345 EKAQKINRPRWSFQF

-370 QEVIQSYTIIAQLP
+370 QEVIQSYTVVAQLP
-384 NLIPALA
+384 NLIPALN
-391 KPKELYFPTMDVAV
+391 KPKELYFPTQEVAI
-405 DAEGGLRSPVELRE
+405 DAEGGLRSPVELAD
-419 GLTYTVISNVPVR
+419 GLTYTVISNVPFR
-432 DRSGLGQTG
+432 DRSVLGQTG
-441 TNYPKNIRKF
+441 TDYPKNIRKF

-459 AAKVREKTEEI
+459 AQKVREKTEEI

-513 EETEDLVEGFLFG
+513 EESEDLVEGFLFS
-526 YQNTQDGKKV
+526 YKNTQDGKKV

-576 YVVKNTDAFMMTEV
+576 YVVRNTDAFLMTEV
-590 YFPNY
+590 YFPKY

-606 PLMPAS
+606 PLIPAS
-612 VEDNQTFSALEWFWK
+612 VEDNQTFSALESFWK
-627 WIAGWLPTPLRSGL
+627 WIAGWLPTPVRSGL

-646 FVIGWITLILGWF
+646 FVIGWISLILGWF
-659 LGQFAKGWVGLFT
+659 LGQFARGWVGLFI
-672 GLIGAIGF
+672 GLISAIGF
-680 GFIGWLIWQGWRKWR
+680 GFMGWLIWQGWRKWR

-733 AEAMRGHHATDE
+733 AEAMRDHHATDE

-753 QAYVRWKYGGEA
+753 QAYVRWRYGGEA
-765 GNLDQLRRLVD
+765 GNLGQLRQLVE
-776 NLRRSHLKKLKNRW
+776 NLRRSQLQKLKKRW
-790 FSKFTTPNLK
+790 F

>member
-1 MHMTTDNLRKIPVL
+1 MTTDNLRKIPVL

-90 IAMLVALLA
+90 IAMLVALFA
-99 FFTRLVGE
+99 FFTRLIGE

-149 AATIS
+149 AATLS

-161 LLVVFLA
+161 FLVMFLA

-181 LGLSKADDS
+181 LGLSKADGS
-190 KQKVEGAAKNKNW
+190 KQEVEGAAKKKNW

-211 PKYFGWLLAI
+211 PKYFGWLLVI
-221 TLGLG
+221 TVGLG

-243 FPVSAPIQYQGEFD
+243 FPVSAPIEYQGEFD

-270 NEQGSGGGRGRNPD
+270 NEQGTGGGRGRNPD

-340 ISRND
+340 ISRNEK
-345 RAEKVNRPRWSFQF
+345 AEKVNRPRWSYQF

-459 AAKVREKTEEI
+459 AAKVRAKTEEI
-470 LLARTRVAKSDR
+470 LQARTRVAKSER

-501 PNYKLVKALPYL
+501 PNYKIEKALPYL

-672 GLIGAIGF
+672 GLISAIGF

-703 PPVEGVYQQMLKDL
+703 APVEGVYQQMLKDL

-733 AEAMRGHHATDE
+733 AEAMRSHHAIDE

-790 FSKFTTPNLK
+790 FSKFTTPSIK